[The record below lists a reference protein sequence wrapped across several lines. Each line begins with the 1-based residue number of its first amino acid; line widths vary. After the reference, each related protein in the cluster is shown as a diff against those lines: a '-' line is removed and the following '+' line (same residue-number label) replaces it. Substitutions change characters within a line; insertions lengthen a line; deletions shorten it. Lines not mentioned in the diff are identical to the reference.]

1 MQGHEGHGE
10 PIRIPKKTGCSIR
23 GLPGLLW
30 FQQAFILS
38 EVIAFASF
46 NHQPTPHASLPHA
59 PHPEFYFLGGG
70 SVTLFAN
77 ATIVS

>member
-10 PIRIPKKTGCSIR
+10 PIRIPKTGCSIR

-46 NHQPTPHASLPHA
+46 NHQPTPHASLRHA
-59 PHPEFYFLGGG
+59 PHPEFYFLWGGAA
-70 SVTLFAN
+70 TLFAN